1 MSDFSETPGH
11 SGFSAA
17 IDALL
22 QERLQTKLE
31 KLPPD
36 DPKRS
41 ELIAD
46 HARHVWLRDA
56 ARRVKQIQAVTHS
69 LKPIHPDAR
78 GTNLYVSP
86 AGMSKIDA
94 LGSHALGERFAT
106 DVVGNAAALDVV
118 KLLKVESSGRTLLA
132 ALEAGDADALSALD
146 DDPAE
151 AEILRQAFLGLIRER
166 ESGAASHERAKQVY
180 WLTGSD
186 AADDSHFHLLAPL
199 YPTSLVQAVYDDV
212 NDARFGEA
220 NKLARLARRDGE
232 AFDGVYREYRDVAVQ
247 KLGGTKPQ
255 NISQLNSERRGVNYL
270 LSSLPPS
277 WERRPS
283 AYLPVRATSVF
294 DRAFGARADV
304 RGTLATL
311 RAFLG
316 SDPTANRHAR
326 ARRTSLMARLGDEL
340 VVYAGELHTLE
351 AGWTRGE
358 PFSNLSLDEK
368 LWLDPSRAE
377 LPEESEFAEHWLA
390 LEWPARVADRFAKW
404 LNAQLRDALPHLGA
418 DEAHAWKN
426 EMLAYGHSWSE
437 HLRQRRRYFG
447 SVARPA
453 ASAPETREEA

>member
-166 ESGAASHERAKQVY
+166 ESGAASHERSKQVY

-220 NKLARLARRDGE
+220 NKLARLARRDG
-232 AFDGVYREYRDVAVQ
+232 DD
-247 KLGGTKPQ
+247 
-255 NISQLNSERRGVNYL
+255 
-270 LSSLPPS
+270 
-277 WERRPS
+277 
-283 AYLPVRATSVF
+283 
-294 DRAFGARADV
+294 
-304 RGTLATL
+304 
-311 RAFLG
+311 
-316 SDPTANRHAR
+316 
-326 ARRTSLMARLGDEL
+326 
-340 VVYAGELHTLE
+340 LH
-351 AGWTRGE
+351 
-358 PFSNLSLDEK
+358 
-368 LWLDPSRAE
+368 
-377 LPEESEFAEHWLA
+377 
-390 LEWPARVADRFAKW
+390 
-404 LNAQLRDALPHLGA
+404 
-418 DEAHAWKN
+418 
-426 EMLAYGHSWSE
+426 
-437 HLRQRRRYFG
+437 
-447 SVARPA
+447 
-453 ASAPETREEA
+453 